1 MTISIGTL
9 AKRTGVKVPTIRYYE
24 QQGLMPTPPRTE
36 GRQRRYGDGEV
47 ARLNFIRR
55 ARELGFEIE
64 AIRDLL
70 DMAIRPGQSC
80 AQVDAIA
87 RRHLVEVENRL
98 ARLMA
103 LRTELTRML
112 DECGHGRVG
121 DCRIIES
128 LNESAGSA

>member
-9 AKRTGVKVPTIRYYE
+9 SERTGVKVPTIRYYE
-24 QQGLMPTPPRTE
+24 QQGLMPAPPRTQ
-36 GRQRRYGDGEV
+36 GRQRRYGGSEV

-70 DMAIRPGQSC
+70 GMAMRPGQSC
-80 AQVDAIA
+80 AEVDAIA
-87 RRHLVEVENRL
+87 RRHLAEVESRL
-98 ARLMA
+98 VRLSA

-121 DCRIIES
+121 DCRIIEA
-128 LNESAGSA
+128 LNEPA